1 MLTSADKLKKICTE
15 HNHVWMGILNI
26 TPDSF
31 SDGGLYYTKN
41 YAVKRAIEL
50 VNYGAKIIDIGAVS
64 TRPYAQTVTYNEE
77 LERLLPVLNEIR
89 TSLPSEVLISID
101 SFNPRV
107 VYELA
112 ENNLVDIINDQFSS
126 KILQEFEFNSVF
138 KNLNNAEIAAKF
150 NLGYIIMHMKGTPEN
165 MQISPNYLDCAEEVF
180 LFLQERMIYAERCG
194 VKEIILD
201 PGIGF
206 GKTVE
211 HNLELLSEKFI
222 KKLSILNKNILIGLS
237 RKWFIGQLYKELDIA
252 SKRDKVSKDF
262 EYKCIAHGVKIIRSH
277 VMPVELK

>member
-112 ENNLVDIINDQFSS
+112 ENNLVDIINDQFSG